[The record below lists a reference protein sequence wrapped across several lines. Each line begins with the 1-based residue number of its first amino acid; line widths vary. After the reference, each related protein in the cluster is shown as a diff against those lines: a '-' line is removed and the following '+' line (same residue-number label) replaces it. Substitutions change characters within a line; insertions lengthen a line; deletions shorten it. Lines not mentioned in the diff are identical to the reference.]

1 MSNIVVCKGV
11 HKSYY
16 LKNETVNVLR
26 GIDLEAKQG
35 SFVVIFGP
43 SGSGKSTLLNIIG
56 SLDQPTEG
64 KVWVDSIDLFK
75 YPDRELSR
83 IRNRKIGFVF
93 QFHHLLP
100 EFTALENIAL
110 PAIMNGTRPKDAQ
123 ARAHGILD
131 KLNMADKHHR
141 LPDELSG
148 GERQRVA
155 IGRALINEP
164 LLVLADEPT
173 GNLDD
178 ENTNKLIDMF
188 IALKSEGRTIIL
200 VTHSFD
206 FARLGSDLYNLKEG
220 RLYAMR

>member
-1 MSNIVVCKGV
+1 
-11 HKSYY
+11 
-16 LKNETVNVLR
+16 
-26 GIDLEAKQG
+26 
-35 SFVVIFGP
+35 
-43 SGSGKSTLLNIIG
+43 
-56 SLDQPTEG
+56 
-64 KVWVDSIDLFK
+64 
-75 YPDRELSR
+75 
-83 IRNRKIGFVF
+83 
-93 QFHHLLP
+93 
-100 EFTALENIAL
+100 
-110 PAIMNGTRPKDAQ
+110 
-123 ARAHGILD
+123 
-131 KLNMADKHHR
+131 MADKHHR